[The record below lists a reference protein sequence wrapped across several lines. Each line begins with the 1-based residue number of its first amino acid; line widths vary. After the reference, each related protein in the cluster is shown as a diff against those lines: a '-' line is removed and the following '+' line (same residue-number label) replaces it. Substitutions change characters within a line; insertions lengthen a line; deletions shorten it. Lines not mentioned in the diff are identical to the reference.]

1 MSKEQRHI
9 PAFINDFLNTLKAYR
24 KSYEFIKENRLW
36 EGMTRY
42 KAILAILIIIGL
54 VLGLKILDIVQ
65 NMVSTRGVD
74 EMGLINTMSIVKDVA
89 KESYNLLFL
98 GGMKYV
104 VLIFLEII
112 IFHFVRRT
120 LEVKTGRDIDVTLK
134 AFLAA
139 EVRMIKVVIF
149 SFAMETI
156 IGIGISI
163 VLGIWNL
170 EFLKVFLVL
179 LVQMYFLG
187 FAFIDNYNELS
198 GLGIRESERDT
209 RKYPG
214 VAVGIGSVAYILLLI
229 PIAGSILVPVL
240 GGVAATLVMFDIRKP
255 VFEPEEEVEPEP
267 GDEVVPEPPETDG
280 V

>member
-1 MSKEQRHI
+1 MSREQRHL

-42 KAILAILIIIGL
+42 KAILVIFILIGL

-65 NMVSTRGVD
+65 NMVSSSGIG
-74 EMGLINTMSIVKDVA
+74 EMGLVNTMSMVRDVA
-89 KESYNLLFL
+89 KESYHLLFL
-98 GGMKYV
+98 GGMKYI

-120 LEVKTGRDIDVTLK
+120 LEVKTGKVFDVTLK
-134 AFLAA
+134 AFLVA

-149 SFAMETI
+149 SFVMETI

-163 VLGIWNL
+163 VLGIWNA

-209 RKYPG
+209 RKRPG
-214 VAVGIGSVAYILLLI
+214 VAIGIGSVAYILLLI
-229 PIAGSILVPVL
+229 PIAGSIIAPVL

-255 VFEPEEEVEPEP
+255 VFEPEAEAEP
-267 GDEVVPEPPETDG
+267 GDDFEQEPPGPDE